1 MFEIVPPQID
11 SYVEAHTSEP
21 PEHLRRLAVDTH
33 AELECP
39 QMLTGAVE
47 GRFLEMLVHASGAR
61 LVLELGTYSGYSAL
75 SMAQALPA
83 DGRIVSCEISEERAA
98 FARERIEAAGESGR
112 IEVRVGPAL
121 DTIASLDGPF
131 DLVFI
136 DADKASYA
144 AYYEAVLPKLS
155 ERGLIAVDNVLWS
168 GRVADPQN
176 DEETTRVLREFNEMV
191 RADERVVSVMLT
203 VRDGI
208 TLLRRA

>member
-21 PEHLRRLAVDTH
+21 PEHLRRLAEDTH

-39 QMLTGAVE
+39 RMLTGAVE

-83 DGRIVSCEISEERAA
+83 DGRIVSCEISEEHAA

-121 DTIASLDGPF
+121 ETIASLGGPF

-136 DADKASYA
+136 DADKESYA
-144 AYYEAVLPKLS
+144 AYYEAVLPKLAD
-155 ERGLIAVDNVLWS
+155 RGLIAVDNVLWS
-168 GRVADPQN
+168 GRVADPAN
-176 DEETTRVLREFNEMV
+176 DEQTTRILREFNDMV